1 MKAVTNSL
9 NNFVYHQSNFWSTL
23 GVTCNAFTSLF
34 LLILINRI
42 NGIVEAGI
50 FSYAFSISCLF
61 YVIALYYNRT
71 FQIADVENDFSKD

>member
-1 MKAVTNSL
+1 MLIGGSM
-9 NNFVYHQSNFWSTL
+9 NNNKKNFFWNTL

-71 FQIADVENDFSKD
+71 FQIADVENDFSNNLF